1 MGITQTSPEI
11 AKRSLV
17 FSLRSLPVPIARGG
31 ITRAKRLQRFGHFGQ
46 PARMIGIIAL
56 GAG

>member
-17 FSLRSLPVPIARGG
+17 FSLRSLPLPIARGG
-31 ITRAKRLQRFGHFGQ
+31 ITRAKHLQRFGHFGQ
-46 PARMIGIIAL
+46 PARMIRVVPFR
-56 GAG
+56 AG